1 MKRSKSDKIIAGVCG
16 GIGKYTNVNPW
27 LWRILFLL
35 VGGGFWIYLL
45 MWAFI
50 QEENDYNQTG
60 F

>member
-16 GIGKYTNVNPW
+16 GLGKSTKIDPW
-27 LWRILFLL
+27 LWRILFLF
-35 VGGGFWIYLL
+35 VGGGFWVYIL

-60 F
+60 L

>member
-35 VGGGFWIYLL
+35 VGGGLWIYLL

-50 QEENDYNQTG
+50 KEENDYNQTG

>member
-50 QEENDYNQTG
+50 QEDDYNQTG

>member
-35 VGGGFWIYLL
+35 VGGGVWIYLL

>member
-27 LWRILFLL
+27 LWRILFLI